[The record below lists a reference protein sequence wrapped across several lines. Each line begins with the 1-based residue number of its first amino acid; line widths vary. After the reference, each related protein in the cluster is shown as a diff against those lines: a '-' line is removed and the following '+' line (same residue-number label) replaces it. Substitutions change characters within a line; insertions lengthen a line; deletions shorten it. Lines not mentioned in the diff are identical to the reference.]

1 MSEQKLPV
9 GADELRTDKLPALL
23 LDYQQK
29 TVDMLDDPETE
40 VLLIEKSRRIGETWG
55 IAAYATLRAAR
66 QKGAR
71 GMDVTYISYD
81 HEMTREFVDACAMWA
96 KAFAYV
102 VTDTGDFIFEDT
114 NPQKPDETREIKAF
128 RIRFASGFEIIA
140 LSSAPRSLRGKQAVA
155 IIDEAAFVDALD
167 DLFKAALAFLM
178 WGGQVVAL
186 SSHKGVTNHFNVLV
200 QDTLAKKTG
209 YRHMRIDLDDA
220 LKGGLYKRICL
231 VAGKEWSPEAEA
243 QWRAKTIKF
252 YGDHADEELFCI
264 PNASSGSW
272 LPSTLIEARS
282 KDGIPIVRSE
292 LPANY
297 LQLGESEQIRLT
309 LDVRLRVALVL
320 KSLDPERRHCLG
332 FDFARYADLSVL
344 WVFEVTAS
352 VDRRTVLVIE
362 LRRWPYKEQQD
373 LAVMVLKRLP
383 RLIGSCFDG
392 TGAGLGLAE
401 GVARDMGMTGV
412 SIEMLSVGWYRENMP
427 AVKRA
432 FEEGTIVIPRDDD
445 IHSDLRLVQIKEGVP
460 QVPALRTGTTGVKRH
475 GDAAIAAV
483 LAWKASLAT
492 PPGLIEYYRRLALAQ
507 QEETTHG

>member
-1 MSEQKLPV
+1 MPDDAKI
-9 GADELRTDKLPALL
+9 ADEMTSSAVPAALL
-23 LDYQQK
+23 RYQQEAIEI
-29 TVDMLDDPETE
+29 LDDPTTD
-40 VLLIEKSRRIGETWG
+40 VLDVEKSRRIGFTWG
-55 IAAYATLRAAR
+55 VLAPYAVLKSSRSR
-66 QKGAR
+66 VDR
-71 GMDVTYISYD
+71 GSDVMYISYNQ
-81 HEMTREFVDACAMWA
+81 EMTREFVDAAADWA
-96 KAFAYV
+96 KAIAKGAMEAAQEFLFDD
-102 VTDTGDFIFEDT
+102 TDPDHPDDT
-114 NPQKPDETREIKAF
+114 RQIKAF
-128 RIRFASGFEIIA
+128 RIRLASGFEIIA
-140 LSSAPRSLRGKQAVA
+140 LSSAPRNLRGKQGV
-155 IIDEAAFVDALD
+155 IMIDEAAFVDGLQE
-167 DLFKAALAFLM
+167 LLKAALAFLM
-178 WGGQVVAL
+178 WGGQVVVV
-186 SSHKGVTNHFNVLV
+186 STHNGVANPFNVLI
-200 QDTLAKKTG
+200 QDILAGRRPYK
-209 YRHMRIDLDDA
+209 HMRIDFDDA
-220 LKGGLYKRICL
+220 LRDGLYKRICL
-231 VAGKEWSPEAEA
+231 VTRKPWSQQAED
-243 QWRAKTIKF
+243 QWRAKIIAS

-297 LQLGESEQIRLT
+297 LQLGESEQLRLT

-352 VDRRTVLVIE
+352 VDRRTALVIE

-445 IHSDLRLVQIKEGVP
+445 IHSDLRLVQVKEGVP
-460 QVPALRTGTTGVKRH
+460 QVPSLRTGATGVKRH